1 MISIHQSQF
10 LSWTPFYYKAIKSD
24 NFIILDDVQFQKNG
38 VQNRNLIKTPQGET
52 WLTLPAKYDLTTPI
66 NKVVVSDKG
75 AYKKILKTIEL
86 NYKKSIHFNL
96 IFEMLFNVM
105 KKEYDYLV
113 DTNDEIFKNVLS
125 LLNSN
130 LIINKSSNL
139 NCNQTKDDLVIEIIK
154 KVGDLDYLSGSG
166 ALSYMNLDKFK
177 KENIKVYV
185 SDFKQEPYKQL
196 WEKQQG
202 FIKNLSIQSLALIP
216 KLQFIEKIIGTDAES
231 KHKTFVGDLKSI
243 YNNVRYY

>member
-10 LSWTPFYYKAIKSD
+10 LSWTPFYYKALKSD

-113 DTNDEIFKNVLS
+113 DTNDEIFKNVLN

-185 SDFKQEPYKQL
+185 SDFKQEPYQQL

-202 FIKNLSIQSLALIP
+202 FIKNLSIIDLLFNNFEHTLDYIQKSGNISR
-216 KLQFIEKIIGTDAES
+216 II
-231 KHKTFVGDLKSI
+231 
-243 YNNVRYY
+243 

>member
-10 LSWTPFYYKAIKSD
+10 LSWTPFYYKAIMSD

-66 NKVVVSDKG
+66 NKVLVSDKG

-96 IFEMLFNVM
+96 IFEMLLNVM

-113 DTNDEIFKNVLS
+113 DTNDEIFKNILS
-125 LLNSN
+125 LLNCNS
-130 LIINKSSNL
+130 IINKSSNL

-154 KVGDLDYLSGSG
+154 KVGDFDYLSGSG

-177 KENIKVYV
+177 NANIKVYV

-202 FIKNLSIQSLALIP
+202 FIKNLSIIDLLFNNFDHTLDYIQKSGNISR
-216 KLQFIEKIIGTDAES
+216 II
-231 KHKTFVGDLKSI
+231 
-243 YNNVRYY
+243 